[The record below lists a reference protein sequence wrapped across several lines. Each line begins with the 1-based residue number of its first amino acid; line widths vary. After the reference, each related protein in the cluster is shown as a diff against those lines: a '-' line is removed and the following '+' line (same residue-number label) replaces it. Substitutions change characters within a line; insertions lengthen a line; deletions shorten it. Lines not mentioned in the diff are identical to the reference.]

1 MPRLDDIQSVM
12 VIGSGPIVI
21 GQGCEF
27 DYSGT
32 QAIRALREEGMRVVL
47 INSNPATIM
56 TDPEMADATYIEP
69 LTLDACRAIIEKER
83 PDALL
88 PTLGGQTALNLS
100 MELADSGV
108 LEEFGVRLIGVD
120 LQAIRKA
127 EDRSGFKALCEEAG
141 FDTPRSAVVHSMEE
155 ATRALDL
162 LGLPAIIRPSFT
174 LGGSGSGMAR
184 TRDEFMR
191 IVKTGLRKSPV
202 HEVLIEESIE
212 GWKEYE
218 LELMRDRDG
227 NHVVVCSIE
236 NLDPMGVHTG
246 DSITVAPVQTLRDR
260 EYQKMRDAAF
270 TIMDA
275 VGIWGGANVQFAI
288 EPSTGRMTVIEMNPR
303 VSRSSALASK
313 ATGYPIAKV
322 AARLA
327 LGYTLAELPNDIV
340 GTIPAAFEPSLD
352 YVVVKIPRWNF
363 EKFRGVEDVLGSQM
377 QSIGEVMAMGRTFNE
392 ALQKALR
399 SLESDWS
406 GFDTA
411 ELPAVDL
418 EKLLSVP
425 NSMRLFAVKAAYQA
439 GMDTERIYELSKI
452 DPWFLKNL
460 ELLVEFETRVQAQA
474 FPPPAGFMREAKRF
488 GFSDRQLSQLWKV
501 TEEAVTEVREGQD
514 IHPVVKMVD
523 TCAGEFEARTPYY
536 YVVYDDECDVDTD
549 TRRRTTK
556 PKVVILGSGPNRIG
570 QGIEFDYCC
579 VHAAMALRD
588 MGLESIMVNC
598 NPETVSTDFD
608 ISDRLYFEPVA
619 YEHVMAIVRK
629 ENPVGVIFQF
639 GGQTP
644 LKLLH
649 RLAAAGV
656 KVLGTGVEAV
666 DQAEDRER
674 CHALMK
680 ELGIL
685 HPPCAFASSRE
696 EAMQQAENI
705 GYPLLLRPPY
715 VLGGRAMELVR
726 TDEEM
731 RASVDAA
738 LRSSESRAL
747 MLDKFVEGAVE
758 VDVDCVSDGEN
769 VVIAGVMEHMEEAGI
784 HSGDSSC
791 VIPPLALEAEIIDE
805 IKRHTVRIARAI
817 NLLGMMNVQYA
828 VKDNRIYCFEINPRA
843 SRTVPYVSK
852 ATGVQ
857 WVKLATR
864 AIMGEKLDM
873 VRYGETIQPDYM
885 SVKAPVFPFEKF
897 PGVDSILGPEM
908 RSTGE
913 VMGIGET
920 FDEAFIKAQLA
931 AGYSLPRGANVFIS
945 VANRYKR
952 KVIFPVKALRE
963 MGYHIVA
970 TPGMARVLR
979 SHGVPVRMVHKINE
993 GDSGILEM
1001 IEEGSIHL
1009 VVNMAWSRESIQ
1021 DDKFIRLAANK
1032 MKVPCITTMAGF
1044 HAMVLGL
1051 QTISGN
1057 TVHVESIQNYN
1068 ARLAPP
1074 VARAAAAAP
1083 PLADATTPV
1092 VDEVA

>member
-1 MPRLDDIQSVM
+1 MPRLDDIKSVM

-32 QAIRALREEGMRVVL
+32 QAIRALREEGLRVIL

-69 LTLDACRAIIEKER
+69 LTFEACRSIIQRER
-83 PDALL
+83 PDVLL
-88 PTLGGQTALNLS
+88 PTLGGQTALNLA
-100 MELADSGV
+100 MELSDSGV

-120 LQAIRKA
+120 LKMIRRA
-127 EDRSGFKALCEEAG
+127 EDRSQFKLLCEEAG
-141 FDTPRSAVVHSMEE
+141 FDTPRSAIAHSMDE
-155 ATRALDL
+155 AMRALESI
-162 LGLPAIIRPSFT
+162 GLPVIIRASFT

-184 TRDEFMR
+184 TREDFIR
-191 IVKTGLRKSPV
+191 IVKMGLMKSPV
-202 HEVLIEESIE
+202 REVLIEESVE
-212 GWKEYE
+212 GWKEFE
-218 LELMRDRDG
+218 LEVMRDRAN

-246 DSITVAPVQTLRDR
+246 DSVTVAPVQTLRDR

-270 TIMDA
+270 KIMDM

-288 EPSTGRMTVIEMNPR
+288 QPDTGRMIVIEMNPR

-327 LGYTLAELPNDIV
+327 LGYTLHELPNDIV

-363 EKFRGVEDVLGSQM
+363 EKFRGVEDALGSFM
-377 QSIGEVMAMGRTFNE
+377 QSIGEVMALGRTFNE

-399 SLESDWS
+399 SLENDWNGLES
-406 GFDTA
+406 IELAA
-411 ELPAVDL
+411 EDL
-418 EKLLSVP
+418 ERLLKIP
-425 NSMRLFAVKAAYQA
+425 NSMRLFAVKAAYRA
-439 GMDTERIYELSKI
+439 GWTTERIYDLTKI
-452 DPWFLKNL
+452 DPWFLENFSAIVAK
-460 ELLVEFETRVQAQA
+460 EALVRASS
-474 FPPPAGFMREAKRF
+474 FPPAPDLMRDVKRF
-488 GFSDRQLSQLWKV
+488 GFADRQLATLWQV
-501 TEEAVTEVREGQD
+501 DEDDVVHEREKMN
-514 IHPVVKMVD
+514 ILPVVKMVD

-536 YVVYDDECDVDTD
+536 YVVYDDECDVATD
-549 TRRRTTK
+549 TRRHRSGK
-556 PKVVILGSGPNRIG
+556 QKVVILGSGPNRIG

-588 MGLESIMVNC
+588 MGYESIMVNC

-619 YEHVMAIVRK
+619 YEHVMAIVAK
-629 ENPVGVIFQF
+629 EKPLGVIFQF

-649 RLAAAGV
+649 RLAQAGV
-656 KVLGTGVEAV
+656 PVLGTGVEAV
-666 DQAEDRER
+666 DRAEDRER
-674 CHALMK
+674 CQELMLG
-680 ELGIL
+680 LGIK
-685 HPPCAFASSRE
+685 HPPCAFASTRE
-696 EAMQQAENI
+696 ETVRVAAQI
-705 GYPLLLRPPY
+705 GYPVLLRPPY
-715 VLGGRAMELVR
+715 VLGGRSMELVR
-726 TDEEM
+726 SEEEILTC
-731 RASVDAA
+731 VDAA
-738 LRSSESRAL
+738 LASSGTRAL
-747 MLDKFVEGAVE
+747 MIDKFIEGAVE

-769 VVIAGVMEHMEEAGI
+769 VVIAGLMEHMEEAGI

-791 VIPPLALEAEIIDE
+791 VIPPLAIEEEVANE
-805 IKRHTVRIARAI
+805 IKRQTIRIAKTLRVV
-817 NLLGMMNVQYA
+817 GMMNAQFA
-828 VKDNRIYCFEINPRA
+828 IKDNRIYCFEVNPRA

-852 ATGVQ
+852 ATGIQ
-857 WVKLATR
+857 WIKVATR
-864 AIMGEKLDM
+864 AVMGEAIDM
-873 VRYGETIQPDYM
+873 ARYGEPVQPDYM
-885 SVKAPVFPFEKF
+885 SVKAPVFPFDKF

-920 FDEAFIKAQLA
+920 FDEAFIKAQLG
-931 AGYSLPRGANVFIS
+931 AGYRLPKGSHIFIS

-952 KVIFPVKALRE
+952 KVIFPVKALVE
-963 MGYHIVA
+963 MGYKIVA
-970 TPGMARVLR
+970 TEGMARVLR
-979 SHGVPVRMVHKINE
+979 SHGVAVKVVHKLSE

-1001 IEEGSIHL
+1001 IEDGTITL
-1009 VVNMAWSRESIQ
+1009 VVNMAWSRKSIE

-1044 HAMVLGL
+1044 HALVLGL
-1051 QTISGN
+1051 QTVAGGPL
-1057 TVHVESIQNYN
+1057 HVESIQNYN
-1068 ARLAPP
+1068 ARLKPAAEP
-1074 VARAAAAAP
+1074 VAAGSDT
-1083 PLADATTPV
+1083 ADALG
-1092 VDEVA
+1092 EVA

>member
-1 MPRLDDIQSVM
+1 MPRLDGIQSVM

-32 QAIRALREEGMRVVL
+32 QAIRALREEGLRVVL

-69 LTLDACRAIIEKER
+69 LTFDACRAIIEKER
-83 PDALL
+83 PDVLL

-100 MELADSGV
+100 MELSDSGV

-120 LQAIRKA
+120 LKAIRRA
-127 EDRSGFKALCEEAG
+127 EDRSQFKLLCDEAG
-141 FDTPRSAVVHSMEE
+141 FDTPRSATVHSLEE
-155 ATRALDL
+155 AMRSLDSI
-162 LGLPAIIRPSFT
+162 GLPAIIRPSFT

-184 TRDEFMR
+184 TKEDFIR
-191 IVKTGLRKSPV
+191 IVKYGLQKSPV
-202 HEVLIEESIE
+202 REVLIEESVE
-212 GWKEYE
+212 GWKEFE
-218 LELMRDRDG
+218 LEVMRDRDG

-246 DSITVAPVQTLRDR
+246 DSVTVAPVQTLRDR
-260 EYQKMRDAAF
+260 EYQLMRDAAF
-270 TIMDA
+270 KIMDL
-275 VGIWGGANVQFAI
+275 VGIWGGANVQFAL
-288 EPSTGRMTVIEMNPR
+288 EPMTGRMVVIEMNPR

-377 QSIGEVMAMGRTFNE
+377 QSIGEVMALGRTFNE

-399 SLESDWS
+399 SLESDWAGLDS
-406 GFDTA
+406 VEFSND
-411 ELPAVDL
+411 DL
-418 EKLLSVP
+418 EKLLAIP
-425 NSMRLFAVKAAYQA
+425 NSMRLFAVKAAYSA
-439 GMDTERIYELSKI
+439 GWSTEQLYALTKI
-452 DPWFLKNL
+452 DPWFLENFRV
-460 ELLVEFETRVQAQA
+460 LVAFERRVAA
-474 FPPPAGFMREAKRF
+474 STFPPEREFMREAKRF
-488 GFSDRQLSQLWKV
+488 GFADRQLATLWNV
-501 TEEAVTEVREGQD
+501 DEEDVIRVREAME
-514 IHPVVKMVD
+514 IFPVVKMVD

-536 YVVYDDECDVDTD
+536 YIVYDDECDVESDV
-549 TRRRTTK
+549 RRARGTK
-556 PKVVILGSGPNRIG
+556 SKVVILGSGPNRIG

-588 MGLESIMVNC
+588 AGYESIMVNC

-629 ENPVGVIFQF
+629 EKPLGVIFQF

-649 RLAAAGV
+649 RLAQAGV
-656 KVLGTGVEAV
+656 NVLGTGVEAV
-666 DQAEDRER
+666 DRAEDRER
-674 CHALMK
+674 CHDLMK
-680 ELGIL
+680 SLGIK
-685 HPPCAFASSRE
+685 HPPCAFASTRE
-696 EAMQQAENI
+696 TAIREANQL
-705 GYPLLLRPPY
+705 GYPVLLRPPY
-715 VLGGRAMELVR
+715 VLGGRSMELVR
-726 TDEEM
+726 SEDEIL
-731 RASVDAA
+731 ASVDSA
-738 LRSSESRAL
+738 LKSSGTRAL
-747 MLDKFVEGAVE
+747 MIDKFIEGAVE

-769 VVIAGVMEHMEEAGI
+769 VAIAGIMEHMEEAGI

-791 VIPPLALEAEIIDE
+791 VLPPLALEEEIIE
-805 IKRHTVRIARAI
+805 QIKEHTVRIARAVRVI
-817 NLLGMMNVQYA
+817 GMMNAQYA
-828 VKDNRIYCFEINPRA
+828 IKDNRIYCFEINPRA

-864 AIMGEKLDM
+864 VVMGEKLDM
-873 VRYGETIQPDYM
+873 SKYGETISPDYM
-885 SVKAPVFPFEKF
+885 SVKAPVFPFDKF

-931 AGYSLPRGANVFIS
+931 AGYRLPKGSHVFIS

-952 KVIFPVKALRE
+952 KVIFPVKALRD
-963 MGYHIVA
+963 MGYKLVA

-979 SHGVPVRMVHKINE
+979 SHGIPAREVHKISE
-993 GDSGILEM
+993 GDYGLLEM
-1001 IEEGSIHL
+1001 IEDGSIQL
-1009 VVNMAWSRESIQ
+1009 VVNMAWSKAAIE

-1044 HAMVLGL
+1044 HALVLGL
-1051 QTISGN
+1051 QAVTGGP
-1057 TVHVESIQNYN
+1057 VHVESLQNYN
-1068 ARLAPP
+1068 ARLQP
-1074 VARAAAAAP
+1074 AAAP
-1083 PLADATTPV
+1083 ASLEDDAGESSQAV
-1092 VDEVA
+1092 GEAA

>member
-1 MPRLDDIQSVM
+1 MPRLEGIRSVM

-32 QAIRALREEGMRVVL
+32 QAIRALREEGLRVIL

-69 LTLDACRAIIEKER
+69 LTFDACRSIIEKER
-83 PDALL
+83 PDVLL

-100 MELADSGV
+100 MELSDSGV
-108 LEEFGVRLIGVD
+108 LDEFGVKLIGVD
-120 LQAIRKA
+120 LQAIRRA

-141 FDTPRSAVVHSMEE
+141 FDTPRSAVVQSLDE
-155 ATRALDL
+155 AMRALEL

-184 TRDEFMR
+184 TREDFIR

-212 GWKEYE
+212 GWKEFE
-218 LELMRDRDG
+218 LEIMRDRDG

-246 DSITVAPVQTLRDR
+246 DSITVAPVQTLRDC
-260 EYQKMRDAAF
+260 EYQVMRDAAF
-270 TIMDA
+270 KIMDA

-288 EPSTGRMTVIEMNPR
+288 EPSSGRMTVIEMNPR

-377 QSIGEVMAMGRTFNE
+377 QSIGEVMALGRTFNE

-399 SLESDWS
+399 SLESDFA
-406 GFDTA
+406 GFDSLA
-411 ELPAVDL
+411 FPPADI
-418 EKLLSVP
+418 EKMLAVP
-425 NSMRLFAVKAAYQA
+425 NSMRLFAVKAAYNA
-439 GMDTERIYELSKI
+439 GMTTDRIYELSRI
-452 DPWFLKNL
+452 DPWFLENL
-460 ELLVEFETRVQAQA
+460 RLLVDFEALVRAEA
-474 FPPPAGFMREAKRF
+474 FPPQREFMRAAKRF
-488 GFSDRQLSQLWKV
+488 GFSDRQLATLWGVPEEDV
-501 TEEAVTEVREGQD
+501 TSAREGMD

-536 YVVYDDECDVDTD
+536 YIVYDDECDVEGD
-549 TRRRTTK
+549 TRRARSG
-556 PKVVILGSGPNRIG
+556 PDARRKVVILGSGPNRIG

-579 VHAAMALRD
+579 VHAAMAVRE
-588 MGLESIMVNC
+588 MGCESIMVNC

-629 ENPVGVIFQF
+629 EKPTGVIFQF

-656 KVLGTGVEAV
+656 NVLGTGVEAV

-674 CHALMK
+674 CHELMND
-680 ELGIL
+680 LGIM
-685 HPPCAFASSRE
+685 HPPCAFTSSRE
-696 EAMQQAENI
+696 GAVREAARI

-715 VLGGRAMELVR
+715 VLGGRSMELVR
-726 TDEEM
+726 SEEEILE
-731 RASVDAA
+731 SIDSA

-747 MLDKFVEGAVE
+747 MIDKFIEGAVE

-769 VVIAGVMEHMEEAGI
+769 VVIAGIMEHMEEAGI

-791 VIPPLALEAEIIDE
+791 VIPPLALEEEIIAEI
-805 IKRHTVRIARAI
+805 KQQTVRIARSL
-817 NLLGMMNVQYA
+817 NLVGMMNAQFA
-828 VKDNRIYCFEINPRA
+828 IKDNRIYCFEINPRA

-864 AIMGEKLDM
+864 AVMGEKIDM
-873 VRYGETIQPDYM
+873 QRYGETIMPDYM

-920 FDEAFIKAQLA
+920 FDEAFIKAQFA
-931 AGYSLPRGANVFIS
+931 AGYRLPKNANVFIS

-952 KVIFPVKALRE
+952 KVIFPVKALRD
-963 MGYHIVA
+963 MGFNIVA
-970 TPGMARVLR
+970 TPGMAQVLR
-979 SHGVPVRMVHKINE
+979 SHGVPVRVVHKLSE
-993 GDSGILEM
+993 GDHGILDM
-1001 IEEGSIHL
+1001 IEGGDIHL
-1009 VVNMAWSRESIQ
+1009 VVNMAWSRKSVQ

-1032 MKVPCITTMAGF
+1032 MKVQCITTMAGF
-1044 HAMVLGL
+1044 HALVLGL
-1051 QTISGN
+1051 QTLSGGP
-1057 TVHVESIQNYN
+1057 VHVESIQNYN
-1068 ARLAPP
+1068 ARLRRPAP
-1074 VARAAAAAP
+1074 A
-1083 PLADATTPV
+1083 ADASG
-1092 VDEVA
+1092 EVEAVGEAA

>member
-1 MPRLDDIQSVM
+1 MPRRDDFHSVM

-32 QAIRALREEGMRVVL
+32 QAVRALREEGLRVVL
-47 INSNPATIM
+47 VNSNPATIM
-56 TDPEMADATYIEP
+56 TDPEMVDATYIEP
-69 LTLDACRAIIEKER
+69 LTFDACRAIIEKER
-83 PDALL
+83 PDVLL
-88 PTLGGQTALNLS
+88 PTLGGQTALNLA
-100 MELADSGV
+100 MELSDSGV
-108 LEEFGVRLIGVD
+108 LEEFGVGLIGVD
-120 LQAIRKA
+120 LNAIRRA

-141 FDTPRSAVVHSMEE
+141 FDTPRSAVVNTLEE
-155 ATRALDL
+155 ALRAVEM

-184 TRDEFMR
+184 TREDFIR
-191 IVKTGLRKSPV
+191 IVKHGLQKSPV
-202 HEVLIEESIE
+202 REVLIEESIE
-212 GWKEYE
+212 GWKEFE
-218 LELMRDRDG
+218 LEVMRDRDG

-260 EYQKMRDAAF
+260 EYQSMRDAAF
-270 TIMDA
+270 KIMDL

-288 EPSTGRMTVIEMNPR
+288 EPATGRMVVIEMNPR

-327 LGYTLAELPNDIV
+327 LGYTLQELPNDVV

-363 EKFRGVEDVLGSQM
+363 EKFHGVEDALGSQM
-377 QSIGEVMAMGRTFNE
+377 QSVGEVMALGRTFNE

-399 SLESDWS
+399 SLESDWAGLDS
-406 GFDTA
+406 IEFGAD
-411 ELPAVDL
+411 DL
-418 EKLLSVP
+418 ETLLRVP
-425 NSMRLFAVKAAYQA
+425 NSMRVFAVKAAYAA
-439 GMDTERIYELSKI
+439 GWTTARIHDLSKI
-452 DPWFLKNL
+452 DPWFLENFRL
-460 ELLVEFETRVQAQA
+460 IVDFEARVAA
-474 FPPPAGFMREAKRF
+474 SPFPPDKDFMREAKRF
-488 GFSDRQLSQLWKV
+488 GFSDRQLGTLWGV
-501 TEEAVTEVREGQD
+501 DEDEVVRVREGLD

-536 YVVYDDECDVDTD
+536 YVVYDDECDVESDP
-549 TRRRTTK
+549 RRSRGARQ
-556 PKVVILGSGPNRIG
+556 KVVILGSGPNRIG

-588 MGLESIMVNC
+588 MGYETIMVNC

-608 ISDRLYFEPVA
+608 VSDRLYFEPVA

-629 ENPVGVIFQF
+629 ERPLGVIFQF

-656 KVLGTGVEAV
+656 PVLGTGVEAV
-666 DQAEDRER
+666 DRAEDRER
-674 CHALMK
+674 CHELMK
-680 ELGIL
+680 SLGIK
-685 HPPCAFASSRE
+685 HPPCAFASTRE
-696 EAMQQAENI
+696 ATIREAGKL
-705 GYPLLLRPPY
+705 GYPVLLRPPY
-715 VLGGRAMELVR
+715 VLGGRSMELVR
-726 TDEEM
+726 SEDEIL
-731 RASVDAA
+731 SCVDSA
-738 LRSSESRAL
+738 LRSSGSRSL
-747 MLDKFVEGAVE
+747 MIDKFIEGAVE

-769 VVIAGVMEHMEEAGI
+769 VVIAGIMEHMEEAGI

-791 VIPPLALEAEIIDE
+791 VLPPLALEDEIVEE
-805 IKRHTVRIARAI
+805 IKRYTVRIAKALR
-817 NLLGMMNVQYA
+817 LVGMMNAQYA
-828 VKDNRIYCFEINPRA
+828 IKDNRIYCFEINPRA

-857 WVKLATR
+857 WVKVATR
-864 AIMGEKLDM
+864 AVMGEKLDM
-873 VRYGETIQPDYM
+873 ERLGAIPAPDYM
-885 SVKAPVFPFEKF
+885 SVKAPVFPFDKF

-931 AGYSLPRGANVFIS
+931 AGYRLPKGSHVFIS

-952 KVIFPVKALRE
+952 KVIFPAKALRDL
-963 MGYHIVA
+963 GYLLVA
-970 TPGMARVLR
+970 TPGMAKVLR
-979 SHGVPVRMVHKINE
+979 SHGVPVRTVHKINE
-993 GDSGILEM
+993 GDYGILEM
-1001 IEEGSIHL
+1001 IEDGTIQL
-1009 VVNMAWSRESIQ
+1009 VVNMAWNKKSIE

-1032 MKVPCITTMAGF
+1032 MKVPCITTLAGF
-1044 HAMVLGL
+1044 HALVLGL
-1051 QTISGN
+1051 QTITGGQ
-1057 TVHVESIQNYN
+1057 VHVESIQSYN
-1068 ARLAPP
+1068 ARVKTPATAGEATPDAAP
-1074 VARAAAAAP
+1074 VAGGAA
-1083 PLADATTPV
+1083 
-1092 VDEVA
+1092 

>member
-1 MPRLDDIQSVM
+1 MPRLEGIHSVM

-32 QAIRALREEGMRVVL
+32 QAIRALREEGLRVVL

-56 TDPEMADATYIEP
+56 TDPDMADATYIEP
-69 LTLDACRAIIEKER
+69 LTFDACRAVIEKER
-83 PDALL
+83 PDVLL
-88 PTLGGQTALNLS
+88 PTLGGQTALNLA
-100 MELADSGV
+100 MELSDSGV

-120 LQAIRKA
+120 LNAIRRA

-141 FDTPRSAVVHSMEE
+141 FDTPRSAVVRSLEE
-155 ATRALDL
+155 AMRALDL

-184 TRDEFMR
+184 TREDFVR

-212 GWKEYE
+212 GWKEFE
-218 LELMRDRDG
+218 LELMRDCDG

-246 DSITVAPVQTLRDR
+246 DSITVAPVQTLRDS
-260 EYQKMRDAAF
+260 EYQLMRDASF
-270 TIMDA
+270 KIMDA

-288 EPSTGRMTVIEMNPR
+288 QPETGRMTVIEMNPR

-377 QSIGEVMAMGRTFNE
+377 QSIGEVMALGRTFNE

-399 SLESDWS
+399 SLESDWG
-406 GFDTA
+406 GFDTVD
-411 ELPAVDL
+411 LPPADL

-425 NSMRLFAVKAAYQA
+425 NSMRLFAVKAAYLA
-439 GMDTERIYELSKI
+439 GMDTSRIYDLSRI
-452 DPWFLKNL
+452 DPWFLENL
-460 ELLVEFETRVQAQA
+460 RVLVEFETRVRAEA
-474 FPPPAGFMREAKRF
+474 FPPAREFMRAAKRF
-488 GFSDRQLSQLWKV
+488 GFGDRQLANLWGVGEDEV
-501 TEEAVTEVREGQD
+501 TAVREGMD

-536 YVVYDDECDVDTD
+536 YVVYDDECDVASDV
-549 TRRRTTK
+549 RRPRHAK
-556 PKVVILGSGPNRIG
+556 RKVVILGSGPNRIG

-579 VHAAMALRD
+579 VHAAMAIRE
-588 MGLESIMVNC
+588 MGFESIMVNC

-608 ISDRLYFEPVA
+608 ISDRLYFEPVS
-619 YEHVMAIVRK
+619 YEHVMAIVQK
-629 ENPVGVIFQF
+629 EQPAGVIFQF

-656 KVLGTGVEAV
+656 PVLGTGVEAV
-666 DQAEDRER
+666 DRAEDRER
-674 CHALMK
+674 CHELMND
-680 ELGIL
+680 LGIM

-696 EAMQQAENI
+696 DAIREAGRI

-715 VLGGRAMELVR
+715 VLGGRSMELVR
-726 TDEEM
+726 SEEEILE
-731 RASVDAA
+731 SIDSA

-747 MLDKFVEGAVE
+747 MLDKFIEGAVE
-758 VDVDCVSDGEN
+758 VDVDCVSDGTN

-791 VIPPLALEAEIIDE
+791 VLPPLALEEEIVAE
-805 IKRHTVRIARAI
+805 IKRQAVRIARAL
-817 NLLGMMNVQYA
+817 NLVGMMNAQFA
-828 VKDNRIYCFEINPRA
+828 IKDNRIYCFEINPRA

-873 VRYGETIQPDYM
+873 RRYGETIVPDYM

-920 FDEAFIKAQLA
+920 FDEAFIKAQFA
-931 AGYSLPRGANVFIS
+931 AGYRLPKGSNVFIS

-952 KVIFPVKALRE
+952 KVIFPVKALRD

-979 SHGVPVRMVHKINE
+979 SHGVPARVVHKLSE
-993 GDSGILEM
+993 GDHGIIEM
-1001 IEEGSIHL
+1001 IENGDIQL
-1009 VVNMAWSRESIQ
+1009 VVNMAWSRKSIQ
-1021 DDKFIRLAANK
+1021 DDKSIRLAANK
-1032 MKVPCITTMAGF
+1032 MKTQCVTTMAGF
-1044 HAMVLGL
+1044 HAYVLGL
-1051 QTISGN
+1051 QTLAGGPL
-1057 TVHVESIQNYN
+1057 HVESIQNYN
-1068 ARLAPP
+1068 ARLHVPP
-1074 VARAAAAAP
+1074 AAEIVTRDARAAGESA
-1083 PLADATTPV
+1083 
-1092 VDEVA
+1092 

>member
-1 MPRLDDIQSVM
+1 MPRRNDLKSVM

-32 QAIRALREEGMRVVL
+32 QAIRALKEEGLRVIL

-69 LTLDACRAIIEKER
+69 LTFDHCRAIIEKER

-100 MELADSGV
+100 MELSDSGV
-108 LEEFGVRLIGVD
+108 LEEFGVKLIGVD
-120 LQAIRKA
+120 LGAIRRA
-127 EDRSGFKALCEEAG
+127 EDRSGFKLLCEEAG
-141 FDTPRSAVVHSMEE
+141 FDTPRSAVVHTMEE
-155 ATRALDL
+155 AMRALEVL
-162 LGLPAIIRPSFT
+162 HLPCIIRPSFT

-184 TRDEFMR
+184 TPEDFAR
-191 IVKTGLRKSPV
+191 IVKFGLQKSPV
-202 HEVLIEESIE
+202 REVLIEESIE
-212 GWKEYE
+212 GWKEFE
-218 LELMRDRDG
+218 LEIMRDRAG

-260 EYQKMRDAAF
+260 EYQMMRDASF
-270 TIMDA
+270 KIMDA

-288 EPSTGRMTVIEMNPR
+288 EPGTGRMVVIEMNPR

-327 LGYTLAELPNDIV
+327 LGYLLHELPNDVV

-352 YVVVKIPRWNF
+352 YVVVKIPRFNF
-363 EKFRGVEDVLGSQM
+363 EKFRGVEDALGSSM
-377 QSIGEVMAMGRTFNE
+377 QSIGEVMALGRTFNE

-406 GFDTA
+406 GFDSIDM
-411 ELPAVDL
+411 EPGDL
-418 EKLLSVP
+418 ERLLKVP
-425 NSMRLFAVKAAYQA
+425 NSMRLFAVKAAYA
-439 GMDTERIYELSKI
+439 EGWSTERIYELSRI
-452 DPWFLKNL
+452 DPWFLENL
-460 ELLVEFETRVQAQA
+460 RAIVTFEARILATP
-474 FPPPAGFMREAKRF
+474 FPPDADLMRDAKRF
-488 GFSDRQLSQLWKV
+488 GFSDRQLATLWNV
-501 TEEAVTEVREGQD
+501 DEVRVSDAREAMD
-514 IHPVVKMVD
+514 ILPVVKMVD

-536 YVVYDDECDVDTD
+536 YVVYDDECDVESD
-549 TRRRTTK
+549 TRRLRAGRG
-556 PKVVILGSGPNRIG
+556 KVVILGSGPNRIG

-588 MGLESIMVNC
+588 MGYESIMVNC

-619 YEHVMAIVRK
+619 YEHVMAIVQK
-629 ENPVGVIFQF
+629 EKPVGVIFQF

-649 RLAAAGV
+649 RLAEAGV
-656 KVLGTGVEAV
+656 PVLGTGVEAV
-666 DQAEDRER
+666 DRAEDRER
-674 CHALMK
+674 CHELMQS
-680 ELGIL
+680 LGIK
-685 HPPCAFASSRE
+685 HPPCAFASTRE
-696 EAMQQAENI
+696 DTIREANRI
-705 GYPLLLRPPY
+705 GYPVLLRPPY
-715 VLGGRAMELVR
+715 VLGGRSMELVR
-726 TDEEM
+726 SEDEILS
-731 RASVDAA
+731 SVDSA
-738 LRSSESRAL
+738 LRSSGSRAL
-747 MLDKFVEGAVE
+747 MIDKFIEGAVE

-769 VVIAGVMEHMEEAGI
+769 VAIAGVMEHMEEAGI

-791 VIPPLALEAEIIDE
+791 VIPPLALEEEIVEE
-805 IKRHTVRIARAI
+805 IKRYTIRIAKALR
-817 NLLGMMNVQYA
+817 LVGMMNAQFA
-828 VKDNRIYCFEINPRA
+828 IKDNKIYCFEINPRA

-857 WVKLATR
+857 WVKVATR

-873 VRYGETIQPDYM
+873 VRFEHPIMPDYM
-885 SVKAPVFPFEKF
+885 SVKAPVFPFDKF
-897 PGVDSILGPEM
+897 PNVDSILGPEM

-931 AGYSLPRGANVFIS
+931 AGYRLPPGSHVFIS

-952 KVIFPVKALRE
+952 KVIFPVKALRD
-963 MGYHIVA
+963 MGFKIVA

-979 SHGVPVRMVHKINE
+979 SHGVPARTVHKLSE
-993 GDSGILEM
+993 GDSGLLEM
-1001 IEEGSIHL
+1001 IDDGTIHL
-1009 VVNMAWSRESIQ
+1009 VVNMAWSRKSIE

-1032 MKVPCITTMAGF
+1032 MKVPCITTLAGF
-1044 HAMVLGL
+1044 HALVLGL
-1051 QTISGN
+1051 QTMTAGR
-1057 TVHVESIQNYN
+1057 THVESIQNYN
-1068 ARLAPP
+1068 ARLVREP
-1074 VARAAAAAP
+1074 RAE
-1083 PLADATTPV
+1083 DATV
-1092 VDEVA
+1092 LAARLGEAA

>member
-1 MPRLDDIQSVM
+1 MPRLDGIRSVM

-32 QAIRALREEGMRVVL
+32 QAIRALREEGLRVVL

-69 LTLDACRAIIEKER
+69 LTFEACRAIIERER
-83 PDALL
+83 PDVLL

-100 MELADSGV
+100 MELSDSGV

-120 LQAIRKA
+120 LKAIRRA
-127 EDRSGFKALCEEAG
+127 EDRSQFKQLCEEAG
-141 FDTPRSAVVHSMEE
+141 FDTPRSAVVHTMEE
-155 ATRALDL
+155 GMRALDA

-184 TRDEFMR
+184 TREEFVR
-191 IVKTGLRKSPV
+191 IVKTGLQKSPV
-202 HEVLIEESIE
+202 REVLIEESVE
-212 GWKEYE
+212 GWKEFE
-218 LELMRDRDG
+218 LEVMRDRAN

-260 EYQKMRDAAF
+260 EYQVMRDAAF
-270 TIMDA
+270 KIMDL

-288 EPSTGRMTVIEMNPR
+288 EPHTGRMVVIEMNPR

-327 LGYTLAELPNDIV
+327 LGYTLHELPNDIV

-363 EKFRGVEDVLGSQM
+363 EKFRGVADALGSAM
-377 QSIGEVMAMGRTFNE
+377 QSIGEVMALGRTFNE

-406 GFDTA
+406 GLDSVQFAPD
-411 ELPAVDL
+411 DL
-418 EKLLSVP
+418 ERLLQVP
-425 NSMRLFAVKAAYQA
+425 NSMRIFAVKAAYRA
-439 GMDTERIYELSKI
+439 GWTTERIYALTKI
-452 DPWFLKNL
+452 DPWFLENFRV
-460 ELLVEFETRVQAQA
+460 LVEHESAVRAVA
-474 FPPPAGFMREAKRF
+474 FPPSRELMRDAKRF
-488 GFSDRQLSQLWKV
+488 GFSDRQLATLWNV
-501 TEEAVTEVREGQD
+501 DEDDVVRAREGMD
-514 IHPVVKMVD
+514 ILPVVKMVD

-536 YVVYDDECDVDTD
+536 YVVYDDECDVTTD
-549 TRRRTTK
+549 TRRNRSGK
-556 PKVVILGSGPNRIG
+556 QKVVILGSGPNRIG

-588 MGLESIMVNC
+588 MGYESIMVNC

-619 YEHVMAIVRK
+619 YEHVMAIVAK
-629 ENPVGVIFQF
+629 EKPLGVIFQF

-649 RLAAAGV
+649 RLAQAGV
-656 KVLGTGVEAV
+656 PVLGTGVEAV
-666 DQAEDRER
+666 DRAEDRER
-674 CHALMK
+674 AEELMK
-680 ELGIL
+680 GLGIK
-685 HPPCAFASSRE
+685 HPPCAFASTRE
-696 EAMQQAENI
+696 ETVRVASQL
-705 GYPLLLRPPY
+705 GYPVLLRPPY
-715 VLGGRAMELVR
+715 VLGGRSMELVR
-726 TDEEM
+726 SEDEILSCVDSAL
-731 RASVDAA
+731 AS
-738 LRSSESRAL
+738 SGSRAL
-747 MLDKFVEGAVE
+747 MIDKFIEGAVE

-769 VVIAGVMEHMEEAGI
+769 VVIAGLMEHMEEAGI

-791 VIPPLALEAEIIDE
+791 VIPPLAIEDE
-805 IKRHTVRIARAI
+805 IAEEIKSQTIRIARA
-817 NLLGMMNVQYA
+817 LHVVGMMNAQFA
-828 VKDNRIYCFEINPRA
+828 IKDNRIYCFEVNPRA

-857 WVKLATR
+857 WIKLATR
-864 AIMGEKLDM
+864 AVMGEKLDM
-873 VRYGETIQPDYM
+873 ARYAEMVSPDYM
-885 SVKAPVFPFEKF
+885 SVKAPVFPFDKF
-897 PGVDSILGPEM
+897 PGVDSVLGPEM

-920 FDEAFIKAQLA
+920 FDEAFIKAQLG
-931 AGYSLPRGANVFIS
+931 AGYRLPRGSHIFIS
-945 VANRYKR
+945 VANRFKR
-952 KVIFPVKALRE
+952 KVIFPVKALCE
-963 MGYHIVA
+963 MGYKIVA
-970 TPGMARVLR
+970 TPGMAKVIR
-979 SHGVPVRMVHKINE
+979 SHGVPVRVVHKLSE
-993 GDSGILEM
+993 GDYGILEM
-1001 IEEGSIHL
+1001 IEDGTITL
-1009 VVNMAWSRESIQ
+1009 VVNMAWSRQSVE

-1044 HAMVLGL
+1044 HALVLGL
-1051 QTISGN
+1051 QSVANGPL
-1057 TVHVESIQNYN
+1057 HVESIQNYN
-1068 ARLAPP
+1068 ARLKPAVEP
-1074 VARAAAAAP
+1074 ARAGADH
-1083 PLADATTPV
+1083 ADAV
-1092 VDEVA
+1092 GEAA

>member
-1 MPRLDDIQSVM
+1 MPRRDDFHSVM

-32 QAIRALREEGMRVVL
+32 QAIRALKEEGLRVILV
-47 INSNPATIM
+47 NSNPATIM

-69 LTLDACRAIIEKER
+69 LTFDACRAIIEKER
-83 PDALL
+83 PDVLL
-88 PTLGGQTALNLS
+88 PTLGGQTALNLA
-100 MELADSGV
+100 MELSDSGV
-108 LEEFGVRLIGVD
+108 LEEFGVGLIGVD
-120 LQAIRKA
+120 LNAIRRA

-141 FDTPRSAVVHSMEE
+141 FDTPRSAVVNTLEE
-155 ATRALDL
+155 ALRAVET

-184 TRDEFMR
+184 THEEFIR
-191 IVKTGLRKSPV
+191 VVKHGLQKSPV
-202 HEVLIEESIE
+202 REVLIEESIE
-212 GWKEYE
+212 GWKEFE
-218 LELMRDRDG
+218 LEVMRDRDG

-260 EYQKMRDAAF
+260 EYQSMRDAAF
-270 TIMDA
+270 KIMDL

-288 EPSTGRMTVIEMNPR
+288 DPATGRMVVIEMNPR

-327 LGYTLAELPNDIV
+327 LGYTLHELPNDVV

-363 EKFRGVEDVLGSQM
+363 EKFHGVEDVLGSQM
-377 QSIGEVMAMGRTFNE
+377 QSVGEAMALGRTFNE

-399 SLESDWS
+399 SLESDWAGLDS
-406 GFDTA
+406 VEFGAD
-411 ELPAVDL
+411 DL
-418 EKLLSVP
+418 ERLLRVP
-425 NSMRLFAVKAAYQA
+425 NSMRVFAVKAAYAA
-439 GMDTERIYELSKI
+439 GWTTGRIHDLSKI
-452 DPWFLKNL
+452 DPWFLENVRL
-460 ELLVEFETRVQAQA
+460 IVDFEARVVASP
-474 FPPPAGFMREAKRF
+474 FPPDAEFMREAKRF
-488 GFSDRQLSQLWKV
+488 GFSDRQLATLWGV
-501 TEEAVTEVREGQD
+501 DEDEVVRVREGLD

-536 YVVYDDECDVDTD
+536 YVVYDDECDVESDP
-549 TRRRTTK
+549 RRSRNARQ
-556 PKVVILGSGPNRIG
+556 KVVILGSGPNRIG

-588 MGLESIMVNC
+588 MGYETIMVNC

-608 ISDRLYFEPVA
+608 VSDRLYFEPVA

-629 ENPVGVIFQF
+629 ERPVGVIFQF

-649 RLAAAGV
+649 RLAEAGV
-656 KVLGTGVEAV
+656 PVLGTGVEAV
-666 DQAEDRER
+666 DRAEDRER
-674 CHALMK
+674 CHELMK
-680 ELGIL
+680 SLGIK
-685 HPPCAFASSRE
+685 HPPCAFASTRE
-696 EAMQQAENI
+696 ATIREAGKI
-705 GYPLLLRPPY
+705 GYPVLLRPPY
-715 VLGGRAMELVR
+715 VLGGRSMELVR
-726 TDEEM
+726 SEDEIL
-731 RASVDAA
+731 SCVDSA
-738 LRSSESRAL
+738 LRSSGSRSL
-747 MLDKFVEGAVE
+747 MIDKFIEGAVE

-769 VVIAGVMEHMEEAGI
+769 VVIAGIMEHMEEAGI

-791 VIPPLALEAEIIDE
+791 VLPPLALEDEIVEE
-805 IKRHTVRIARAI
+805 IKRYTVRIAKALR
-817 NLLGMMNVQYA
+817 LVGMMNAQFA

-857 WVKLATR
+857 WVKVATR
-864 AIMGEKLDM
+864 AVMGEKLDM
-873 VRYGETIQPDYM
+873 ERLGALPVPDYM
-885 SVKAPVFPFEKF
+885 SVKAPVFPFDKF

-931 AGYSLPRGANVFIS
+931 AGYRLPKGCHVFIS

-952 KVIFPVKALRE
+952 KVIFPVKALRD
-963 MGYHIVA
+963 MGYMLVA
-970 TPGMARVLR
+970 TPGMAKVLR
-979 SHGVPVRMVHKINE
+979 SHGVPVRIVQKINE
-993 GDSGILEM
+993 GDYGILEM
-1001 IEEGSIHL
+1001 IEDGTIQL
-1009 VVNMAWSRESIQ
+1009 VVNMAWSKKAIE

-1044 HAMVLGL
+1044 HALVLGL
-1051 QTISGN
+1051 QTITGGQ
-1057 TVHVESIQNYN
+1057 VHVESIQSYN
-1068 ARLAPP
+1068 ARVKLPATPGEDAPD
-1074 VARAAAAAP
+1074 AAP
-1083 PLADATTPV
+1083 V
-1092 VDEVA
+1092 VGEAA

>member
-1 MPRLDDIQSVM
+1 MPRRDDFRSVM

-32 QAIRALREEGMRVVL
+32 QAIRALKEEGLRVVL
-47 INSNPATIM
+47 VNSNPATIM

-69 LTLDACRAIIEKER
+69 LTFDACRAIIEKER
-83 PDALL
+83 PDVLL
-88 PTLGGQTALNLS
+88 PTLGGQTALNLA
-100 MELADSGV
+100 MELSDSGV
-108 LEEFGVRLIGVD
+108 LEEFGVGLIGVD
-120 LQAIRKA
+120 LNAIRRA

-141 FDTPRSAVVHSMEE
+141 FDTPRSAVVNTVEE
-155 ATRALDL
+155 ALRAVEA

-184 TRDEFMR
+184 TREEFVR
-191 IVKTGLRKSPV
+191 IVKHGLQKSPV
-202 HEVLIEESIE
+202 REVLIEESIE
-212 GWKEYE
+212 GWKEFE
-218 LELMRDRDG
+218 LEVMRDRDG

-260 EYQKMRDAAF
+260 EYQSMRDAAF
-270 TIMDA
+270 KIMDL

-288 EPSTGRMTVIEMNPR
+288 EPATGRMVVIEMNPR

-327 LGYTLAELPNDIV
+327 LGYTLHELPNDVV

-363 EKFRGVEDVLGSQM
+363 EKFHGVEDALGSQM
-377 QSIGEVMAMGRTFNE
+377 QSVGEAMALGRTFNE

-399 SLESDWS
+399 SLESDWAGLDS
-406 GFDTA
+406 IEFGAD
-411 ELPAVDL
+411 DL
-418 EKLLSVP
+418 EALLRLP
-425 NSMRLFAVKAAYQA
+425 NSMRVFAVKAAYAA
-439 GMDTERIYELSKI
+439 GWTTARIHDLSKI
-452 DPWFLKNL
+452 DPWFLENFRL
-460 ELLVEFETRVQAQA
+460 IVDFEARVVASP
-474 FPPPAGFMREAKRF
+474 FPPGAEFMREAKQF
-488 GFSDRQLSQLWKV
+488 GFSDRQLATLWGV
-501 TEEAVTEVREGQD
+501 DEDEVVRVREGLD

-536 YVVYDDECDVDTD
+536 YVVYDDECDVESDP
-549 TRRRTTK
+549 RRSRGARQ
-556 PKVVILGSGPNRIG
+556 KVVILGSGPNRIG

-588 MGLESIMVNC
+588 MGYETIMVNC

-608 ISDRLYFEPVA
+608 VSDRLYFEPVA

-629 ENPVGVIFQF
+629 ERPIGVIFQF

-649 RLAAAGV
+649 RLAQAGV
-656 KVLGTGVEAV
+656 PVLGTGVEAV
-666 DQAEDRER
+666 DRAEDRER
-674 CHALMK
+674 CHDLMK
-680 ELGIL
+680 SLGIK
-685 HPPCAFASSRE
+685 HPPCAFASTRE
-696 EAMQQAENI
+696 ATIREAGKI
-705 GYPLLLRPPY
+705 GYPVLLRPPY
-715 VLGGRAMELVR
+715 VLGGRSMELVR
-726 TDEEM
+726 SEDEIL
-731 RASVDAA
+731 SCVDSA
-738 LRSSESRAL
+738 LRSSGSRSL
-747 MLDKFVEGAVE
+747 MVDKFIEGAVE

-769 VVIAGVMEHMEEAGI
+769 VVIAGIMEHMEEAGI

-791 VIPPLALEAEIIDE
+791 VLPPLALEDEIVEE
-805 IKRHTVRIARAI
+805 IKRYTVRIAQALRVV
-817 NLLGMMNVQYA
+817 GMMNAQYA

-857 WVKLATR
+857 WVKVATR
-864 AIMGEKLDM
+864 AVMGEKLDM
-873 VRYGETIQPDYM
+873 ERLGALPAPDYM
-885 SVKAPVFPFEKF
+885 SVKAPVFPFDKF

-931 AGYSLPRGANVFIS
+931 AGYRLPKGCHVFIS

-952 KVIFPVKALRE
+952 KVIFPAKALRE
-963 MGYHIVA
+963 LGYMLVA
-970 TPGMARVLR
+970 TPGMAKVLR
-979 SHGVPVRMVHKINE
+979 SHGVPVRTVQKINE
-993 GDSGILEM
+993 GDYGILEM
-1001 IEEGSIHL
+1001 IDDGTIQL
-1009 VVNMAWSRESIQ
+1009 VVNMAWSKKSIE

-1044 HAMVLGL
+1044 HALVLGL
-1051 QTISGN
+1051 QTITVGQ
-1057 TVHVESIQNYN
+1057 VHVESIQSYN
-1068 ARLAPP
+1068 ARVKLPAAAGEAAPDAAP
-1074 VARAAAAAP
+1074 VAGEAA
-1083 PLADATTPV
+1083 
-1092 VDEVA
+1092 

>member
-1 MPRLDDIQSVM
+1 MPRLDDIHSVM

-32 QAIRALREEGMRVVL
+32 QAIRALREEGMRIIL

-69 LTLDACRAIIEKER
+69 LTFDACRSIIEKER

-88 PTLGGQTALNLS
+88 PTLGGQTALNLA
-100 MELADSGV
+100 MELSDSGV

-120 LQAIRKA
+120 LNAIRRA

-141 FDTPRSAVVHSMEE
+141 FDTPRSAVVRSMEE
-155 ATRALDL
+155 AMRAVEL

-184 TRDEFMR
+184 TREEFLR
-191 IVKTGLRKSPV
+191 IVKTGLTKSPV

-227 NHVVVCSIE
+227 NNVVVCSIE

-260 EYQKMRDAAF
+260 EYQAMRDAAF

-288 EPSTGRMTVIEMNPR
+288 QPETGRMTVIEMNPR

-327 LGYTLAELPNDIV
+327 LGYTLAELPNDVV

-363 EKFRGVEDVLGSQM
+363 EKFHGVADVLGSQM
-377 QSIGEVMAMGRTFNE
+377 QSIGEVMALGRTFNE

-399 SLESDWS
+399 SLESDWG
-406 GFDTA
+406 GFETLEFERADI
-411 ELPAVDL
+411 
-418 EKLLSVP
+418 EKLLSTP
-425 NSMRLFAVKAAYQA
+425 NSLRLFAVKAAYQT
-439 GMDTERIYELSKI
+439 GMTTQRIYELSRI
-452 DPWFLKNL
+452 DPWFLENL
-460 ELLVEFETRVQAQA
+460 QLLVRFEERVRAQP
-474 FPPPAGFMREAKRF
+474 FPPAREFMREAKRF
-488 GFSDRQLSQLWKV
+488 GFSDRQLAGLWTV
-501 TEEAVTEVREGQD
+501 DEAAVTAAREAMD

-536 YVVYDDECDVDTD
+536 YIVYDDECDVASD
-549 TRRRTTK
+549 TRRAQSGK
-556 PKVVILGSGPNRIG
+556 DKVVILGSGPNRIG

-588 MGLESIMVNC
+588 MGYESIMVNC

-629 ENPVGVIFQF
+629 ERPVGVIFQF

-656 KVLGTGVEAV
+656 PVLGTGVEAV

-674 CHALMK
+674 CHTLMND
-680 ELGIL
+680 LGIL
-685 HPPCAFASSRE
+685 HPPCAFASTRDAAVRE
-696 EAMQQAENI
+696 ANRI
-705 GYPLLLRPPY
+705 GYPVLLRPPY
-715 VLGGRAMELVR
+715 VLGGRAMELAR
-726 TDEEM
+726 SEDEVLG
-731 RASVDAA
+731 AIDSA

-747 MLDKFVEGAVE
+747 MIDKFIEGAVE

-769 VVIAGVMEHMEEAGI
+769 VAIAGIMEHMEEAGI

-791 VIPPLALEAEIIDE
+791 VIPPLAIEEEIIDE
-805 IKRHTVRIARAI
+805 IKLQTIRIARA
-817 NLLGMMNVQYA
+817 LGLVGMMNAQYA
-828 VKDNRIYCFEINPRA
+828 IKDNRIYCFEINPRA

-857 WVKLATR
+857 WIKVATR

-873 VRYGETIQPDYM
+873 QRYGETIMPEYM

-931 AGYSLPRGANVFIS
+931 AGYRLPKGSHVFIS

-963 MGYHIVA
+963 MGFQIVA
-970 TPGMARVLR
+970 TPGMAGVLR
-979 SHGVPVRMVHKINE
+979 SHGVPVRVVRKINE
-993 GDSGILEM
+993 GDSDILEM
-1001 IEEGSIHL
+1001 IEDGSIQL
-1009 VVNMAWSRESIQ
+1009 VVNMAWSRKSIL

-1044 HAMVLGL
+1044 HALVLGL
-1051 QTISGN
+1051 QTISGGP
-1057 TVHVESIQNYN
+1057 VHVETIQNYN
-1068 ARLAPP
+1068 ARLPLLKPAAM
-1074 VARAAAAAP
+1074 VEAGALRAGEA
-1083 PLADATTPV
+1083 V
-1092 VDEVA
+1092 

>member
-1 MPRLDDIQSVM
+1 MPRLEGIRSVM

-32 QAIRALREEGMRVVL
+32 QAIRALREEGLRVVL

-56 TDPEMADATYIEP
+56 TDPDMADATYIEP
-69 LTLDACRAIIEKER
+69 LTFDACRAIIEKER
-83 PDALL
+83 PDVLL

-100 MELADSGV
+100 MELSDSGV

-120 LQAIRKA
+120 LNAIRRA
-127 EDRSGFKALCEEAG
+127 EDRSGFKVLCEEAG
-141 FDTPRSAVVHSMEE
+141 LDTPRSAVVHSIEE
-155 ATRALDL
+155 AMHALDL

-184 TRDEFMR
+184 TREDFAR

-212 GWKEYE
+212 GWKEFE
-218 LELMRDRDG
+218 LEVMRDRDG

-260 EYQKMRDAAF
+260 EYQVMRDAAF
-270 TIMDA
+270 GIMDA
-275 VGIWGGANVQFAI
+275 VGIWGGANVQFAV
-288 EPSTGRMTVIEMNPR
+288 EPATGRMTVIEMNPR

-327 LGYTLAELPNDIV
+327 LGYTLAELPNDVV

-377 QSIGEVMAMGRTFNE
+377 QSIGEVMALGRTFNE

-406 GFDTA
+406 GFDTV
-411 ELPAVDL
+411 ELPPADL
-418 EKLLSVP
+418 ERLLSIP
-425 NSMRLFAVKAAYQA
+425 NSMRLFAVKAACTA
-439 GMDTERIYELSKI
+439 GLDTARIHELSRI
-452 DPWFLKNL
+452 DPWFLENL
-460 ELLVEFETRVQAQA
+460 RGLVEFEKRVRAQA
-474 FPPPAGFMREAKRF
+474 FPPAREFMRAAKRF
-488 GFSDRQLSQLWKV
+488 GFSDRQLAGLWGVGEDDV
-501 TEEAVTEVREGQD
+501 TAAREGMD

-536 YVVYDDECDVDTD
+536 YIVYDDECDVESDA
-549 TRRRTTK
+549 RRSRQAK
-556 PKVVILGSGPNRIG
+556 KKVVILGSGPNRIG

-579 VHAAMALRD
+579 VHAAMAVRE
-588 MGLESIMVNC
+588 MGCESIMINC

-619 YEHVMAIVRK
+619 YEHVMAVVRK
-629 ENPVGVIFQF
+629 EKPAGVIFQF

-656 KVLGTGVEAV
+656 TVLGTGVESV
-666 DQAEDRER
+666 DRAEDRER
-674 CHALMK
+674 CHQLMN
-680 ELGIL
+680 ELGIM

-696 EAMQQAENI
+696 AAVRAAAKI

-715 VLGGRAMELVR
+715 VLGGRSMELVR
-726 TDEEM
+726 SEEEILE
-731 RASVDAA
+731 SIDSA

-747 MLDKFVEGAVE
+747 MIDKFIEGAVE

-791 VIPPLALEAEIIDE
+791 VIPPLALEEEIISE
-805 IKRHTVRIARAI
+805 IKRQTVRIARAL
-817 NLLGMMNVQYA
+817 NLVGMMNAQFA
-828 VKDNRIYCFEINPRA
+828 IKDNRIYCFEINPRA

-873 VRYGETIQPDYM
+873 QRYGETIVPDYM
-885 SVKAPVFPFEKF
+885 SVKVPVFPFEKF

-920 FDEAFIKAQLA
+920 FDEAFIKAQFA
-931 AGYSLPRGANVFIS
+931 AGYRLPKGAGVFIS

-970 TPGMARVLR
+970 TPGMAKVLR
-979 SHGVPVRMVHKINE
+979 SHGVPARVVHKLSE
-993 GDSGILEM
+993 GDQGIIDM
-1001 IEEGSIHL
+1001 IEDGEVHL
-1009 VVNMAWSRESIQ
+1009 VVNMAWSRKSIE

-1032 MKVPCITTMAGF
+1032 MKVQCITTMAGF
-1044 HAMVLGL
+1044 HALVLGL
-1051 QTISGN
+1051 QTLSGGPL
-1057 TVHVESIQNYN
+1057 HVESIQNYN
-1068 ARLAPP
+1068 ARLAKPAP
-1074 VARAAAAAP
+1074 SETAQGEVRAAG
-1083 PLADATTPV
+1083 
-1092 VDEVA
+1092 EVA